1 MLGLFECNWELTADG
16 AGWCPMVRTTR
27 TSRRRTRPGHRTEL
41 YSSSQVFPSI
51 PKCLRKGRLRKAVV
65 SWDTRHFESN
75 RGMTSYEPQA
85 LWDRKT
91 VQADAENAD
100 YQEENVAQRYQSCKL
115 IQRIV
120 AQWEPQNRATIGVN
134 GFQWIEQAN
143 IWWFS
148 GGSSISGFL

>member
-1 MLGLFECNWELTADG
+1 
-16 AGWCPMVRTTR
+16 
-27 TSRRRTRPGHRTEL
+27 
-41 YSSSQVFPSI
+41 
-51 PKCLRKGRLRKAVV
+51 
-65 SWDTRHFESN
+65 
-75 RGMTSYEPQA
+75 MTSYEPQA

-100 YQEENVAQRYQSCKL
+100 YQEENVPHRYQSCKL

-143 IWWFS
+143 I
-148 GGSSISGFL
+148 